1 MLETF
6 EQPFRRLS
14 DKEEIDST
22 KAGRNAVPYLK
33 SHLRT
38 AYKEIDKMKGT

>member
-1 MLETF
+1 MLQTF

-14 DKEEIDST
+14 EKEIDAT